1 MTQRQNSSAASAP
14 ATSSQPTPDPRRW
27 KALGVLALA
36 LALIVLDGSIVT
48 IALPSIIGDLGLDIS
63 AAQWVNSLYSVVFCA
78 LLLPSGRLGDR
89 LGRRTMLMIGVV
101 VFAGASAWAGFATSG
116 TLLIAARFVQGIG
129 GAMIMPSTLST
140 VNATFRGRERAAAFG
155 VWGAVMSGAAALGPL
170 LGGWLSSSVSWRW
183 VFYVNIPLGILVL
196 IGAALWV
203 ADTRAAGGRR
213 SARIPDLPGAL
224 LSGVSLALIVF
235 GIIEGPDL
243 GWFSRSESLRLF
255 GADID
260 GPAGLSV
267 VPVVLVV
274 GIVLLAV
281 FLLRERRLLRRDSE
295 VLLDLA
301 LFRLPTFAWGSLTAA
316 TVAVG
321 EFALLFTLPLYLVDV
336 RGLSTMSAG
345 LVMAA
350 LAIGAF
356 ISGALARH
364 VAARFGAPRTVI
376 IGLLLE
382 VLGVVVLALVITPEL
397 PLAAMTLVLV
407 VYGIGLGLASAQL
420 TSTVLADVPVDESGQ
435 GSATQST
442 VRQLGT
448 ALGSSV
454 AGALLASGLARASQ
468 GLSGA
473 EAQAADALTDSAG
486 SSLPVLRAQDAPG
499 ALISRMESLF
509 TDGTQVA
516 MAGAAVFLV
525 LGLLGALQVSRAA
538 RRGSSR

>member
-1 MTQRQNSSAASAP
+1 M
-14 ATSSQPTPDPRRW
+14 
-27 KALGVLALA
+27 LALA

-48 IALPSIIGDLGLDIS
+48 IALPAIIDDLGLDIS
-63 AAQWVNSLYSVVFCA
+63 DAQWVNSLYSVVFAA

-89 LGRRTMLMIGVV
+89 LGRRTMLVVGVV
-101 VFAGASAWAGFATSG
+101 VFALASAVAGLAGSG
-116 TLLIAARFVQGIG
+116 AALIAARFVQGIG

-183 VFYVNIPLGILVL
+183 VFFVNLPLGALVL
-196 IGAALWV
+196 IGAGLWV
-203 ADTRAAGGRR
+203 ANTRASSPVPASSATETASATTTATASPRRAGV
-213 SARIPDLPGAL
+213 PDLSGAL
-224 LSGVSLALIVF
+224 LSGLALGLLVF

-243 GWFSRSESLRLF
+243 GWLTQVKPLKVLGTSIS
-255 GADID
+255 

-267 VPVVLVV
+267 VVPVLLVGVVLL
-274 GIVLLAV
+274 GA
-281 FLLRERRLLRRDSE
+281 FLLRERRLLRRGRD
-295 VLLDLA
+295 VLLDLG

-336 RGLSTMSAG
+336 RGLDTMGAG

-350 LAIGAF
+350 LAVGAF
-356 ISGALARH
+356 LSGAMARH
-364 VAARFGAPRTVI
+364 VAARFGAPRTVT
-376 IGLLLE
+376 IGLALE
-382 VLGVVVLALVITPEL
+382 VIGVLALVLLLTPQL
-397 PLAAMTLVLV
+397 PLALMTAILV

-454 AGALLASGLARASQ
+454 AGALLASGLTRSSQDMTGPTARA
-468 GLSGA
+468 
-473 EAQAADALTDSAG
+473 AQALTESAG
-486 SSLPVLRAQDAPG
+486 GSLQGLRAQGAPG
-499 ALISRMESLF
+499 DLIASMEDLF
-509 TDGTQVA
+509 TDGSRSA
-516 MAGAAVFLV
+516 MIGAGVFLV
-525 LGLLGALQVSRAA
+525 LGLLGALQVARAA
-538 RRGSSR
+538 GRSGKG

>member
-1 MTQRQNSSAASAP
+1 M
-14 ATSSQPTPDPRRW
+14 
-27 KALGVLALA
+27 LALA

-48 IALPSIIGDLGLDIS
+48 IALPAIIGDLGLDIS
-63 AAQWVNSLYSVVFCA
+63 DAQWVNSLYSVVFAA

-89 LGRRTMLMIGVV
+89 LGRRTMLVVGVV
-101 VFAGASAWAGFATSG
+101 VFALASAVAGLAGSG
-116 TLLIAARFVQGIG
+116 GALIAARFVQGIG

-183 VFYVNIPLGILVL
+183 VFFVNLPLGALVL
-196 IGAALWV
+196 IGAGLWV
-203 ADTRAAGGRR
+203 ANTRASSPATASSATETASATTTASPRRAGV
-213 SARIPDLPGAL
+213 PDLSGAL
-224 LSGVSLALIVF
+224 LSGLALGLLVF

-243 GWFSRSESLRLF
+243 GWLTEEKPLMVF
-255 GADID
+255 GASIS
-260 GPAGLSV
+260 GPAGISV
-267 VPVVLVV
+267 VAPVLLVGVVLL
-274 GIVLLAV
+274 GV
-281 FLLRERRLLRRDSE
+281 FLLRERRLLRRGRD
-295 VLLDLA
+295 VLLDLG

-336 RGLSTMSAG
+336 RGLDTMGAG

-350 LAIGAF
+350 LAVGAF
-356 ISGALARH
+356 LSGAMARH
-364 VAARFGAPRTVI
+364 VAARFGAPRTVT
-376 IGLLLE
+376 IGLALE
-382 VLGVVVLALVITPEL
+382 VVGVLALVLLLTPQL
-397 PLAAMTLVLV
+397 PLAVMTAILV

-454 AGALLASGLARASQ
+454 AGALLASGLTRSSQDMTGPTARA
-468 GLSGA
+468 
-473 EAQAADALTDSAG
+473 AQALAESAG
-486 SSLPVLRAQDAPG
+486 GSLQGLRAQG
-499 ALISRMESLF
+499 ASGDLVASMEDLF
-509 TDGTQVA
+509 TDGSRSA
-516 MAGAAVFLV
+516 MIGAGVFLV

-538 RRGSSR
+538 RRSVTD